1 MNSAWFL
8 NHTLIYPH
16 LRARGSLIWMT
27 LTRSLSWRLHT
38 SFWWDASLWYGELVT
53 FVILQ
58 SLVTLHVT
66 KSLFLKGQ
74 RRRSDCAFGDPSVQT
89 YTVMARGHTTN
100 VSRQMNECVYRDNSM
115 HFDQPQWHSN
125 TGSNQSAHP
134 EVWLHVLTAHVS
146 NTNSWNVLLDVFP
159 VPQSNTR
166 TSLRMGRPLWK
177 VTAYN
182 PSVVAVG
189 AKGST

>member
-125 TGSNQSAHP
+125 TGSDQSAHP

-146 NTNSWNVLLDVFP
+146 
-159 VPQSNTR
+159 R
-166 TSLRMGRPLWK
+166 TLTVEMFYWMYFLCPK
-177 VTAYN
+177 VTLVHHYEWEGHFERWLHIT
-182 PSVVAVG
+182 PQW
-189 AKGST
+189 

>member
-1 MNSAWFL
+1 MRDNSFVIGGPPLFSHVNDLWRRYITGRPLMNSAWFL

-38 SFWWDASLWYGELVT
+38 FFWWDASLWYGELVT

-74 RRRSDCAFGDPSVQT
+74 WRRSDCALRDPSVQT

-146 NTNSWNVLLDVFP
+146 QTLTVEMF
-159 VPQSNTR
+159 
-166 TSLRMGRPLWK
+166 
-177 VTAYN
+177 Y
-182 PSVVAVG
+182 
-189 AKGST
+189 